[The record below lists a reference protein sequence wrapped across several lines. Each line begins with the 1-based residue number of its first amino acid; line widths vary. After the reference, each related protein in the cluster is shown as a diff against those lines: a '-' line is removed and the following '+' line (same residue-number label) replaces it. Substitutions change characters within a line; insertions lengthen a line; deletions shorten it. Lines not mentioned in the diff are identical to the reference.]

1 MNKINELKLKDIKFA
16 SQLKLIFFFRIV
28 LVFALSSCSYIN
40 QNINKKNT
48 LIFESFCDRWLN
60 RRISNKQILKEFSL
74 YNINNL
80 DEIKI
85 VCKKYNHLIKD
96 ERYCLDWL
104 NKTYTDEQTLNR
116 FGYLDRKIGLNK
128 IDLICEK
135 YKEQVD
141 K

>member
-1 MNKINELKLKDIKFA
+1 MKKINKLNLKNIKFFL
-16 SQLKLIFFFRIV
+16 QFRLILFFKIA
-28 LVFALSSCSYIN
+28 LVFALTSCAYLN
-40 QNINKKNT
+40 KNINKKNS
-48 LIFESFCDRWLN
+48 LIIESLCNRWLN

-85 VCKKYNHLIKD
+85 TCKKYLHLVKD
-96 ERYCLDWL
+96 EQYCLDWL

-116 FGYLDRKIGLNK
+116 FGYVDPKKGLYK
-128 IDLICEK
+128 IDLICKK
-135 YKEQVD
+135 YK